1 LRVDKK
7 GKKVKSFYPVAEEWM
22 LNFPVGTIDKIWTN
36 KIAQYS
42 EPSCAAGVVEISW
55 TELRTALEQHDMS
68 KLERWIDSLAQ
79 GYFFVIKSF
88 LLKSEL
94 DEINMIFLS
103 LQKNHESSF
112 HKIVDGVPNFWR
124 DITEELSTRY
134 AVPQVKKTSYWFH
147 WNEDSKRV
155 YELIMPIY
163 RAFKALGGKSPIE
176 YEKNIPSTG
185 KVDRIQIVH
194 YPAGTGRLEPH
205 HDPKESQRLIMSG
218 YTTRKGMDF
227 HGGGFWASGS
237 NNEKI
242 DMEPFLEP
250 GDFGTCYANIV
261 HGVDATQFGDRG
273 FIGLYSVDS
282 DYKLERDTIKPAR

>member
-1 LRVDKK
+1 MSQERKTM
-7 GKKVKSFYPVAEEWM
+7 KSYYPPTERWM
-22 LNFPVGTIDKIWTN
+22 LNFPVKAIDKIWLN
-36 KIAQYS
+36 KIEQYS
-42 EPSCAAGVVEISW
+42 EPSRAKGVVELSW
-55 TELRTALEQHDMS
+55 AELRTSLEQHDMR
-68 KLERWIDSLAQ
+68 KLEDWIDSLAQ
-79 GYFFVIKSF
+79 GYFFLIKSF
-88 LLKSEL
+88 LSKAEIE
-94 DEINMIFLS
+94 EINNIFLNF
-103 LQKNHESSF
+103 QKSQNTSF

-147 WNEDSKRV
+147 WNKESERV
-155 YELIMPIY
+155 YQLIMPIY
-163 RAFKALGGKSPIE
+163 RAFKALGGKSPVE
-176 YEKNIPSTG
+176 YEGNIPSTG

-218 YTTRKGMDF
+218 YTTRRGVDF
-227 HGGGFWASGS
+227 HGGGFWASGL
-237 NNEKI
+237 NEEKL

-261 HGVDATQFGDRG
+261 HGVDATQTGDRG